1 MSLLEERDSIKKGTV
16 FQVSM
21 MFLFVLTLLL
31 YGLQDQYSHWFWLSF
46 VGQFLFF
53 YCLLRIY
60 NTKGQ
65 KSKALL
71 TTGPFKYTRHP
82 MYTGILIMDMG
93 FWLPNRV
100 SSESL
105 FFILQLAFITCL
117 IIAAYF
123 QEKETLARFG
133 QEAKTYY
140 AKTPRLFFLY
150 PFIRQ

>member
-1 MSLLEERDSIKKGTV
+1 MRKESKMSSLEEMDSIKKGTV

-100 SSESL
+100 SS
-105 FFILQLAFITCL
+105 
-117 IIAAYF
+117 
-123 QEKETLARFG
+123 
-133 QEAKTYY
+133 
-140 AKTPRLFFLY
+140 
-150 PFIRQ
+150 